1 MFLVAGGT
9 AKIVDFGVSKIERP
23 GDRTVPLA
31 LTGRGTV
38 LGTPFYMSPEQAQA
52 RPELDARADIYSV
65 GAILF
70 ECLTGRPPHTG
81 ETYEQVLVAICLRD
95 APDVRV
101 FDAAIPAVVADFV
114 ARALAREPA
123 HRFPAAPEM
132 LAALP
137 GRGATPRRSSSWTV
151 LRALGAMFLGLA
163 MTLIVIRVVFNR
175 R

>member
-1 MFLVAGGT
+1 
-9 AKIVDFGVSKIERP
+9 
-23 GDRTVPLA
+23 
-31 LTGRGTV
+31 
-38 LGTPFYMSPEQAQA
+38 MSPEQAQA

-114 ARALAREPA
+114 ARASLVRPTPGTRLGRQLHATHRPAARGSPCSLTSMIGTPEAAAIAAPSTLPLLTVPMVGGRQMQVLAGGTGLCLMTREPL
-123 HRFPAAPEM
+123 RVPAGS
-132 LAALP
+132 LK
-137 GRGATPRRSSSWTV
+137 
-151 LRALGAMFLGLA
+151 
-163 MTLIVIRVVFNR
+163 
-175 R
+175 